1 MVKILITGAN
11 GTIGSDLVKFFSKNY
26 KVYGFYRTSNKIN
39 KSMKSKNI
47 VWIMHDLKKK
57 INLNIKPSIIIHCAV
72 THEFKKNKSIKD
84 YIDSNVIS
92 LMNLIN
98 FSKAKKIK
106 KFINFSS
113 YSIYKRHNLD
123 ILSITKIISESLLKK
138 SKINFINLRLPGV
151 LTYNLSDKRRPWLN
165 NVLNKLKFNQK
176 VKIYNKDKSFNEV
189 IDSYEIYKFINDQL
203 RKNKLNNDAFNLSA
217 SKPIK
222 LLSIISYLKS
232 RINSKSQI
240 VYSSIKKD
248 NFKISNKFNKIKYKL
263 PTTRMVIDRFLE
275 KKLYEK

>member
-1 MVKILITGAN
+1 
-11 GTIGSDLVKFFSKNY
+11 
-26 KVYGFYRTSNKIN
+26 
-39 KSMKSKNI
+39 
-47 VWIMHDLKKK
+47 
-57 INLNIKPSIIIHCAV
+57 
-72 THEFKKNKSIKD
+72 
-84 YIDSNVIS
+84 
-92 LMNLIN
+92 MNLIN

-113 YSIYKRHNLD
+113 YAIYKRKNLD
-123 ILSITKIISESLLKK
+123 ILSITKIISESLLEK

-176 VKIYNKDKSFNEV
+176 VKIYNKDKNFNEV

-203 RKNKLNNDAFNLSA
+203 RKNKLNNNSFNLSA

-222 LLSIISYLKS
+222 LISIINYLKS
-232 RINSKSQI
+232 RVNSKSQI
-240 VYSSIKKD
+240 VYSSLKKD

-263 PTTRMVIDRFLE
+263 PTTRIVIDRFLK